1 MVKVRNESREY
12 LLMYDDIDD
21 IIDTTLELIELERQS
36 PRLYKKALTGRG
48 LLIFYKTFAIAPAA
62 ETYSGFPCTTDSLW

>member
-36 PRLYKKALTGRG
+36 PRLYKKALDDIKH
-48 LLIFYKTFAIAPAA
+48 LYYKNHQPDWSA
-62 ETYSGFPCTTDSLW
+62 